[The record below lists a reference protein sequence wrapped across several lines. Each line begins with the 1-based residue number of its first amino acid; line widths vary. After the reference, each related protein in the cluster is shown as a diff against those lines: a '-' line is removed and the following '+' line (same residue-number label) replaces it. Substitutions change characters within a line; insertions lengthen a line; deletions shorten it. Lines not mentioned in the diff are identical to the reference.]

1 MPVAQT
7 AAATAELVLADR
19 AATRRLGARLAAL
32 LRPGDFVGLAGVLGS
47 GKTTLA
53 RDVIEALA
61 GTPVE
66 VPSPTFTLVQT
77 YELGALT
84 LWHVDLYRIEA
95 PGEIVELGLDDA
107 LADGVLLV
115 EWPERLG
122 PLLPAERLDLTL
134 AQGPAQDARVAR
146 LAAHGAWV
154 ERLPGLADA

>member
-1 MPVAQT
+1 MPVTQT
-7 AAATAELVLADR
+7 AATTVELALADR

-32 LRPGDFVGLAGVLGS
+32 LRPGDFVGLGGVLGS

-61 GTPVE
+61 GGPVE

-77 YELGALT
+77 YELGRLT

-95 PGEIVELGLDDA
+95 PGEVIELGLDDA
-107 LADGVLLV
+107 LGEGVLLV

-134 AQGPAQDARVAR
+134 VQGPAQDARVAR
-146 LAAHGAWV
+146 LAAHGSWTA
-154 ERLPGLADA
+154 RLPALADA

>member
-1 MPVAQT
+1 MPAAQP
-7 AAATAELVLADR
+7 AAATAELALADR

-32 LRPGDFVGLAGVLGS
+32 LGPGDFVGLGGALGS

-61 GTPVE
+61 GTPIE

-77 YELGALT
+77 YELGRLT

-95 PGEIVELGLDDA
+95 PGEVIELGLDDA
-107 LADGVLLV
+107 LDEGVLLV

-122 PLLPAERLDLTL
+122 PLLPADRLDLTL
-134 AQGPAQDARVAR
+134 AQGPVEDARVAHF
-146 LAAHGAWV
+146 AAHGSWV
-154 ERLPGLADA
+154 ERLSRLAHA